1 MNTENTFSHEIMRNI
16 NTFVLEVTL
25 YKKTLVIYL
34 KGTFITLFKR
44 IDTSVTIV
52 ICATF
57 VTIDSFCHIYHNW

>member
-1 MNTENTFSHEIMRNI
+1 MLWKNI

-44 IDTSVTIV
+44 IDTSDTIV
-52 ICATF
+52 IYATSVTIISF
-57 VTIDSFCHIYHNW
+57 VTYITIDSF